1 MTRFHWLMLSA
12 AAAVV
17 TVWTV
22 GSHDAQGLAQD
33 RASPRSAG
41 SVPVADRQ
49 VVVEFFTSQGC
60 SSCPPSDRLAARLAT
75 EPGVLVIQRPV
86 TYWDRLG
93 WTDTLGKEGNTSLQ
107 RSYAA
112 RRLGGRNGVYTPQA
126 VIGGE
131 VGLVGSQEAAVRREI
146 AQSRRTQATSVRVKQ
161 TAGGFAVTFGGTSHD
176 SALVSLVGLD
186 SSETVVVSR
195 GENGGRTL
203 RYTNIWKG
211 EQPLGGKATI
221 EKGVT
226 LGPSDLTIDGA
237 DRYAVVV
244 RQGPGGPITGAAMLR

>member
-33 RASPRSAG
+33 RASPRSTG

-60 SSCPPSDRLAARLAT
+60 SSCPPSDHLAARLAT
-75 EPGVLVIQRPV
+75 EPGVLVMQRPV

-126 VIGGE
+126 VIGG
-131 VGLVGSQEAAVRREI
+131 
-146 AQSRRTQATSVRVKQ
+146 K
-161 TAGGFAVTFGGTSHD
+161 
-176 SALVSLVGLD
+176 
-186 SSETVVVSR
+186 
-195 GENGGRTL
+195 TL

-211 EQPLGGKATI
+211 EKPLGGQGAI